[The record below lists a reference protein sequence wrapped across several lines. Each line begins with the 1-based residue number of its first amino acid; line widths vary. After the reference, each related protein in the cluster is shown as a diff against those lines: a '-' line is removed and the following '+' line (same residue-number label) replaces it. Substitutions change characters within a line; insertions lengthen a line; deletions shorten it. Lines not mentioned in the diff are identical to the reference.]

1 MKHTIHAFM
10 ITLALAAALT
20 ACAGQPAEP
29 IPQEAPPQ
37 NAETGGSLYKSM
49 APDVKEIANGNDYMI
64 LSGDSKD
71 AYSYLISDATAETF
85 EVCASALEN
94 GAFFPEYKTDST
106 VIAYTED
113 HEIIA
118 YLYFY
123 QAPDPADS
131 YLVLTVKHVVEEEP
145 VPEED

>member
-1 MKHTIHAFM
+1 MKHTIYAFM

-20 ACAGQPAEP
+20 ACTGQPAEP
-29 IPQEAPPQ
+29 IPQEAPLQ

-71 AYSYLISDATAETF
+71 VYSYLISDATAETF
-85 EVCASALEN
+85 EACASALEE
-94 GAFFPEYKTDST
+94 GGFSPDYKTDAT

-113 HEIIA
+113 HEIMA

-123 QAPDPADS
+123 QAPDPTDS
-131 YLVLTVKHVVEEEP
+131 YLLLSVKHAVEQEPMPEEE
-145 VPEED
+145 